1 MDKAERLIG
10 SRIAQARKN
19 KNLSQEQLAELC
31 NIAPCTISRIE
42 TGRNSAPVKT
52 LLNIAANLNIGLD
65 YLFYDLLPKEST
77 NRLSPQIEEIV
88 ALLEKLDENEQK
100 FVHTMLSQYVF
111 HLLN

>member
-1 MDKAERLIG
+1 MDNAEKLIG
-10 SRIAQARKN
+10 NRIAQARKN

-65 YLFYDLLPKEST
+65 YLFYDLLPKENT
-77 NRLSPQIEEIV
+77 NRLSPHIKETI

-100 FVHTMLSQYVF
+100 FIYSMISQYF
-111 HLLN
+111 SHLME